1 MPFGLCNAPRT
12 FQRLMMD
19 ILQDFLRHFLE
30 VFINDFAVFSS
41 QNDHLGYLRKMF
53 QRCRE
58 TFLKLHPGKCF
69 FGMTSGVL
77 LGHVVS
83 NKDLEVDLD
92 KVKTILTLVTPKSV
106 RDIRGFLGC
115 VGYYRRFID
124 RYARKPIPLT
134 ELLRKEVEFNWNP
147 ERQTAFED
155 LKLALSKAPIL
166 SPPDW
171 EKEFHVT
178 LDASGWCLGA
188 ILWQYD
194 SERREC
200 PIYYASRQMSQT
212 EMKYSTTEREAL
224 AVIYACKKFRHY
236 LLGYRIV
243 FHTDH
248 GSLKYLVNKP
258 NLSGRISRWTLLL
271 QEFMYKVVVK
281 SGKSNANADFL
292 SRQRGMPAV
301 ESLIAD
307 FPDEFQD
314 SPFPESVF
322 HVEGEDVSKFQEIIT
337 YLTERK
343 YPEGLNMEEKSV
355 FQSKVA
361 PFSLIQGILFKMGA
375 DDTLRRCLEQKDRK
389 RVMTAL
395 HSESSGGHF
404 AAITTVN
411 RIRSAGYWWPHLIR
425 DVRRHVGSCD
435 QCQRTGAPSFRN
447 HWPLTP
453 IIPLAPFEKWGI
465 DFVG

>member
-1 MPFGLCNAPRT
+1 M
-12 FQRLMMD
+12 
-19 ILQDFLRHFLE
+19 
-30 VFINDFAVFSS
+30 
-41 QNDHLGYLRKMF
+41 
-53 QRCRE
+53 
-58 TFLKLHPGKCF
+58 
-69 FGMTSGVL
+69 
-77 LGHVVS
+77 
-83 NKDLEVDLD
+83 
-92 KVKTILTLVTPKSV
+92 
-106 RDIRGFLGC
+106 
-115 VGYYRRFID
+115 
-124 RYARKPIPLT
+124 
-134 ELLRKEVEFNWNP
+134 EFNWNP
-147 ERQTAFED
+147 KRQTVFED

-178 LDASGWCLGA
+178 LYASGWCLGA

-200 PIYYASRQMSQT
+200 PIYYASRQMSQAET
-212 EMKYSTTEREAL
+212 KYSTTEREAL

-243 FHTDH
+243 FHMDH
-248 GSLKYLVNKP
+248 DSLKYLVNEVP
-258 NLSGRISRWTLLL
+258 DLSRRIARWILLL
-271 QEFMYKVVVK
+271 QEFAYEVVVK
-281 SGKSNANADFL
+281 SEKSNANADFL

-301 ESLIAD
+301 KSLIAD
-307 FPDEFQD
+307 FSDEFQD

-322 HVEGEDVSKFQEIIT
+322 HVEGEDVSEFQEIIT

-343 YPEGLNMEEKSV
+343 YPEGLNREEKSV

-361 PFSLIQGILFKMGA
+361 PYSLIQGILFKMEA
-375 DDTLRRCLEQKDRK
+375 DDTLRRCLEQKDQK

-395 HSESSGGHF
+395 HSESLGGHF

-435 QCQRTGAPSFRN
+435 QCQRTGTPSFRN

-453 IIPLAPFEKWGI
+453 IIPLAPFEKWRI
-465 DFVG
+465 DFVGPFNPASARKKKYHIGHRLCHQMGRGPLNMKK